1 MDKIGNKLE
10 VLNIQENCLS
20 LEDMPNEIL
29 ANIISYLDRV
39 DIKDILIELSLMRT
53 STAHV
58 SKRMLAIC
66 LNISTWEKMNLFKK
80 KVPSEFLQIVIE
92 NGCKYLSLYRTEI
105 TGNLKSI
112 KASDLKYLDLTQGT
126 SINDVRYQGRQGGPR
141 QPPKSDVI
149 EQEKVGR
156 QVKNGQKTWD
166 VINGR
171 SLCIFTYHPVEGA
184 QHQKKT
190 DGFSKKVPFS

>member
-39 DIKDILIELSLMRT
+39 DIKDIL

-58 SKRMLAIC
+58 SKRMRDIC
-66 LNISTWEKMNLFKK
+66 FNISTWEKMNLFKK

-92 NGCKYLSLYRTEI
+92 SGCKYLSLYRTEI

-112 KASDLKYLDLTQGT
+112 KASDLKYLDLTYCNADQE
-126 SINDVRYQGRQGGPR
+126 
-141 QPPKSDVI
+141 VI
-149 EQEKVGR
+149 EKILTSCHFLEKISLHNIVLNSKT
-156 QVKNGQKTWD
+156 VDSICMNGQTLL
-166 VINGR
+166 VI
-171 SLCIFTYHPVEGA
+171 S
-184 QHQKKT
+184 
-190 DGFSKKVPFS
+190 

>member
-29 ANIISYLDRV
+29 ANIISYLDRD
-39 DIKDILIELSLMRT
+39 DIKDILIDLSLIYR

-66 LNISTWEKMNLFKK
+66 LNISWEKMNLFKK

-92 NGCKYLSLYRTEI
+92 SGCKYLSLYRTEI
-105 TGNLKSI
+105 TGSLKSI
-112 KASDLKYLDLTQGT
+112 KASDLKYLDLTYCNADQE
-126 SINDVRYQGRQGGPR
+126 
-141 QPPKSDVI
+141 VI
-149 EQEKVGR
+149 EKILSSCHFLEKLSLHNIVLNSKT
-156 QVKNGQKTWD
+156 VDSICMNGQTLL
-166 VINGR
+166 VI
-171 SLCIFTYHPVEGA
+171 S
-184 QHQKKT
+184 
-190 DGFSKKVPFS
+190 

>member
-29 ANIISYLDRV
+29 ANIVSYLDRV

-112 KASDLKYLDLTQGT
+112 KASDLKYLDLTYCNADQE
-126 SINDVRYQGRQGGPR
+126 
-141 QPPKSDVI
+141 VI
-149 EQEKVGR
+149 EKILSSCHFLEKLSLHNIVLNSKT
-156 QVKNGQKTWD
+156 VDSICMNGQTLL
-166 VINGR
+166 VI
-171 SLCIFTYHPVEGA
+171 S
-184 QHQKKT
+184 
-190 DGFSKKVPFS
+190 

>member
-39 DIKDILIELSLMRT
+39 DIKDILR
-53 STAHV
+53 TAHV
-58 SKRMLAIC
+58 SKRMRDIC
-66 LNISTWEKMNLFKK
+66 FNISTWEKMNLFKK

-92 NGCKYLSLYRTEI
+92 SGCKYLSLYRTEI

-112 KASDLKYLDLTQGT
+112 KASDLKYLDLTYCNADQE
-126 SINDVRYQGRQGGPR
+126 
-141 QPPKSDVI
+141 VI
-149 EQEKVGR
+149 EKILSSCHFLEKLSLHNIVLNSKT
-156 QVKNGQKTWD
+156 VDSICMNGQTLL
-166 VINGR
+166 VI
-171 SLCIFTYHPVEGA
+171 S
-184 QHQKKT
+184 
-190 DGFSKKVPFS
+190 

>member
-58 SKRMLAIC
+58 SKRIRDIC
-66 LNISTWEKMNLFKK
+66 VNTLSWEKMNLFWK

-92 NGCKYLSLYRTEI
+92 NACKYLSLYRTEI

-112 KASDLKYLDLTQGT
+112 KASDLKYLDLTYCNADQE
-126 SINDVRYQGRQGGPR
+126 
-141 QPPKSDVI
+141 VI
-149 EQEKVGR
+149 EKILSSCHFLEKLSLHNIVLNSKT
-156 QVKNGQKTWD
+156 VDSICMNGQTLL
-166 VINGR
+166 VISYFFASVA
-171 SLCIFTYHPVEGA
+171 SLFFLYSPRPPLV
-184 QHQKKT
+184 
-190 DGFSKKVPFS
+190 S

>member
-105 TGNLKSI
+105 TGNL
-112 KASDLKYLDLTQGT
+112 T
-126 SINDVRYQGRQGGPR
+126 S
-141 QPPKSDVI
+141 
-149 EQEKVGR
+149 
-156 QVKNGQKTWD
+156 
-166 VINGR
+166 
-171 SLCIFTYHPVEGA
+171 
-184 QHQKKT
+184 
-190 DGFSKKVPFS
+190 